1 MVSAASPITPQ
12 RSEPNSALSV
22 VAERV
27 LTKNAW
33 RLLPLLA
40 FASFVHYM
48 DRTNIAFA
56 ALSMNRDLG
65 LTAAEFGTAASIFYL
80 GYVLV
85 CIPTRHARSPVGG
98 CVRDELLKL
107 QEALYAHARTLAS
120 DAERASG
127 APPAP
132 SGPSSPWPARSP
144 PEPKAVSFDFQSG
157 VKTTVFRDGAQ
168 VDERFDPAAMK
179 GLAGAHPVRA
189 PGASRP

>member
-1 MVSAASPITPQ
+1 MARSDDDPAPRTPSPKPTSAAEQQAKTEPALPVGVSRPGTPAALSEAASP
-12 RSEPNSALSV
+12 A
-22 VAERV
+22 
-27 LTKNAW
+27 
-33 RLLPLLA
+33 
-40 FASFVHYM
+40 
-48 DRTNIAFA
+48 
-56 ALSMNRDLG
+56 
-65 LTAAEFGTAASIFYL
+65 
-80 GYVLV
+80 
-85 CIPTRHARSPVGG
+85 
-98 CVRDELLKL
+98 RDELLKL